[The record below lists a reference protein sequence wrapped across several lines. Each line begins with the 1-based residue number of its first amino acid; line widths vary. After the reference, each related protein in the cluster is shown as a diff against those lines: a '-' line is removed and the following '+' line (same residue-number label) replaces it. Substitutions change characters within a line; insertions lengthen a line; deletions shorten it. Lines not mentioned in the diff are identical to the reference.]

1 MNIHRKKIDYINKE
15 AFRLVGL
22 VKEMKEDE
30 KKLTELKGSVK
41 HQDYLDLSNNIKN
54 RPITISGRL
63 FNKTISR
70 KICENHKCYGFDKV
84 GYLEFDKF
92 TINLHND
99 NSINKLVGKEFID
112 NIAFDWII
120 KTYKIKQAE
129 SNFMELLIEQI
140 NLSIKEYKI
149 YYPIYYLDIGKP
161 FNIGDVKFDF
171 FSKEQYDKFVN
182 NFSSLDSENKENPY
196 EALRHKYQGKVFC
209 SCVVKSERNKAK
221 EIALEKCS
229 LAVDI
234 LKICSDTIDFPFAKL
249 SFDIDSRTREN
260 IKNEVLIQETSDLN
274 NFNTDIYRLPA
285 QHVIND
291 RDWELILKRNLGI
304 FQQFI
309 SRLETNHTEL
319 ESLILNAIK
328 RFGNALS
335 ISNLHQRIVELFTI
349 LESLL
354 LKNQDLPIIDS
365 VTKYCSKLVF
375 KKPQDRKELIRLLK
389 EMYSVRSAIIHHGIN
404 KEFAIDNLRKLQIVI
419 KLLIIQL
426 INKSEKHKTKLT
438 IIDEIDEAILKAY

>member
-1 MNIHRKKIDYINKE
+1 MNIPRKKIEYINRE
-15 AFRLVGL
+15 AFRLVDL
-22 VKEMKEDE
+22 VKELKEDE
-30 KKLTELKGSVK
+30 NNPTELIGSLK
-41 HQDYLDLSNNIKN
+41 HQDYLDLSENIKN
-54 RPITISGRL
+54 RPITIKGTI
-63 FNKTISR
+63 FNKTTSR
-70 KICENHKCYGFDKV
+70 KICENQKCYGFDRIS
-84 GYLEFDKF
+84 YQEFDKF
-92 TINLHND
+92 TNNIHND
-99 NSINKLVGKEFID
+99 NSINRLVSKEFII

-129 SNFMELLIEQI
+129 SSFMELLIEQI
-140 NLSIKEYKI
+140 NLAIKEYKI
-149 YYPIYYLDIGKP
+149 SYPIYYLEIGKS
-161 FNIGDVKFDF
+161 FNIGDVKFEYF
-171 FSKEQYDKFVN
+171 TKEQYDNFVN
-182 NFSSLDSENKENPY
+182 NFSSLNSENKENPY

-209 SCVVKSERNKAK
+209 SCIVKSERDKAI
-221 EIALEKCS
+221 EITLKKCS

-234 LKICSDTIDFPFAKL
+234 LKICSDTVDVPFAKL

-285 QHVIND
+285 QHQIYD

-319 ESLILNAIK
+319 ESLIINAIK

-354 LKNQDLPIIDS
+354 LKNQDLPIIES
-365 VTKYCSKLVF
+365 VTKYCSKLVSKSPQER
-375 KKPQDRKELIRLLK
+375 KKIIQLLK
-389 EMYSVRSAIIHHGIN
+389 NMYSIRSAIIHHGIN
-404 KEFAIDNLRKLQIVI
+404 KEFEIDHLRKLQIVI

-426 INKSEKHKTKLT
+426 IHKSEKHKTKLT
-438 IIDEIDEAILKAY
+438 IIEEIDEAILNAY